1 MVKLLIRYWGI
12 YVSIVGCEHE
22 SRSPRIAQARV
33 RLAID
38 TLPQTLHRAGALC
51 TGYALL
57 MSLSL
62 TEYSHWFSSILFHIQ
77 KIQCYKLKINT
88 YNLLTLYGKPRWN
101 RRFLFDLYAANL
113 PIVLLQC
120 LSSIS
125 YRKWNVDAF
134 LSLFL
139 NLGICCEFVTICC
152 GRNKQWTSCCTT
164 SKIFSSSLFIYLK
177 ISRQ

>member
-1 MVKLLIRYWGI
+1 MSLSLTVTLLLN
-12 YVSIVGCEHE
+12 VTFSVQAVE
-22 SRSPRIAQARV
+22 SYCLWSEGLGFESQSPRIAQARV

-101 RRFLFDLYAANL
+101 RRFLFDLCAANL

-152 GRNKQWTSCCTT
+152 GRNK
-164 SKIFSSSLFIYLK
+164 
-177 ISRQ
+177 